1 MRRRPV
7 SLLLPVALLAGGAIG
22 VGLLGVSTGAPASAG
37 AGAPEFTQTKTVTRE
52 HLVSGVQQPV
62 DSRTISLSVSQTSSL
77 RGRQE
82 VRVSW
87 TGAHPTGGIVSD
99 PNSIDAQ
106 QEEYP
111 MVLLECRGV
120 DSSSAAVDK
129 QLSPQTC
136 WTQSWSERYQD
147 TFNGRFPSWRM
158 DQYASIADRSQVTG
172 APSPS
177 PTSCA
182 NLPAPTQ
189 HWIPFLSV
197 TGATYWGGPSGC
209 GGQAPES
216 DNVGHGA
223 LPSNETYATTG
234 TDGTGAVNFDVWTA
248 AENASLG
255 CSTSVPCSLVAVPI
269 MGISCDSSGSLLD
282 PADRP
287 KSYQVSGVSTAC
299 QSTGNFAPGQLV
311 NPQGNEALSVSGSLW
326 WSASNWR
333 NRITVPLSFAV
344 PASACATVSSANA
357 LDIYGSE
364 LMAQATEQWAPHFC
378 LDPGLFPFSHVQTGE
393 PQARNLIDAGTA
405 NVVLT
410 SEPQAGGY
418 ARPVVSAPV
427 GVTGFAISYVIDG
440 ADGKPYTSLKLTPRL
455 LAKLLTESYP
465 AELPVHQEFT
475 ALANNPLNITLDPEF
490 IALNPG
496 LTQGVPA
503 TQAASE
509 LVALSSNSDVI
520 HALTSYINA
529 DPTAR
534 AWLDGTPDEHGMV
547 VNPEYKGISLPVDA
561 WPLLSSFEPK
571 AWYASDNN
579 DCLYRSPV
587 PYLPLVAAPLQTLA
601 AISQDLQFSSA
612 NSTTVCSQI
621 DGTTLG
627 EKLVAMGRQ
636 TVGYRFMIGITPLA
650 DTNRYLLQTAALQT
664 TPGSYVGPTDA
675 AVQAALSKAVSDPKT
690 GTWTIPYD
698 ALRSDPTASGAYPGT
713 MVVYAAAPTQGLTP
727 DAASQVGK
735 WISFAS
741 TDGQTPGFG
750 VGQIPPGYLP
760 MTAANGLGNL
770 QAAAAAAV
778 AHIVA
783 QDGYDP
789 GAVPVSTAAPALAS
803 PVPFQ
808 SAPLASPVPLD
819 SSTSGGTP
827 VSLSLTGATIGILLG
842 GTGALGLRV
851 LVLILVAS
859 LLSMLAL
866 RRGRRRGVW

>member
-1 MRRRPV
+1 VIRR
-7 SLLLPVALLAGGAIG
+7 LLGIVVLAALLAAGV
-22 VGLLGVSTGAPASAG
+22 VGLGDLGSRTPPASAG
-37 AGAPEFTQTKTVTRE
+37 AGAPEFTTSKTVTRA
-52 HLVSGVQQPV
+52 HLVAGTEQPV
-62 DSRTISLSVSQTSSL
+62 DSRTVSLSVSQTSSL

-87 TGAHPTGGIVSD
+87 TGAHPTGGIVAD

-111 MVLLECRGV
+111 MVLLECRGT
-120 DSSSAAVDK
+120 DATTAPPAQ

-158 DQYASIADRSQVTG
+158 DQYASLDDRAQVVG
-172 APSPS
+172 APTTLPA
-177 PTSCA
+177 SCT
-182 NLPAPTQ
+182 NLSAPTQ
-189 HWIPFLSV
+189 HWVPFASA
-197 TGATYWGGPSGC
+197 TGTTYWGGPSGC

-216 DNVGHGA
+216 NNVGSGA
-223 LPSNETYATTG
+223 LPSNETFAATG
-234 TDGTGAVNFDVWTA
+234 LDGTGSVNFDVWTA

-255 CSTSVPCSLVAVPI
+255 CSTTVPCSLVAVPI
-269 MGISCDSSGSLLD
+269 MGISCDSTGSLLAA
-282 PADRP
+282 ADRP
-287 KSYQVSGVSTAC
+287 KSYQQAGVTAAC

-311 NPQGNEALSVSGSLW
+311 NPQGGEALSVSGSLW

-333 NRITVPLSFAV
+333 NRITVPLSFAI

-378 LDPGLFPFSHVQTGE
+378 LDPTLFPFSHVQTGE
-393 PQARNLIDAGTA
+393 PEARNLIDAGTA
-405 NVVLT
+405 SVVLT
-410 SEPQAGGY
+410 SEPQPGGY
-418 ARPVVSAPV
+418 TRPVVSAPV

-440 ADGKPYTSLKLTPRL
+440 ADGKPYTSLRMTPRL

-465 AELPVHQEFT
+465 SELPVRQEFA
-475 ALANNPLNITLDPEF
+475 ALANNPLNITMDPEF

-496 LTQGVPA
+496 ITQGVPA

-509 LVALSSNSDVI
+509 LLALSSNSDVI
-520 HALTSYINA
+520 RAVTSYINA
-529 DPTAR
+529 DPSAR
-534 AWLDGTPDEHGMV
+534 TWLDGTPDEHGMV
-547 VNPEYKGISLPVDA
+547 VNPAYKGISLPVDS

-579 DCLYRSPV
+579 DCLFRSPV

-601 AISQDLQFSSA
+601 GISQDLQFSYA

-627 EKLVAMGRQ
+627 EKLVALGRQ

-650 DTNRYLLQTAALQT
+650 DTSRYLLQTAALET
-664 TPGSYVGPTDA
+664 SPGSFVGPTDA
-675 AVQAALSKAVSDPKT
+675 ALGAAVSAATEDPT
-690 GTWTIPYD
+690 TLTWQIPY
-698 ALRSDPTASGAYPGT
+698 ATLHSDHAASGAYPGT
-713 MVVYAAAPTQGLTP
+713 MVVYAAAPTQGLSS
-727 DAASQVGK
+727 DVAAQVGK
-735 WISFAS
+735 WITYAS

-750 VGQIPPGYLP
+750 VGQLPPGYLP
-760 MTAANGLGNL
+760 MTAANGLGSL

-778 AHIVA
+778 QHVVA

-789 GAVPVSTAAPALAS
+789 SAVPVSTAS
-803 PVPFQ
+803 PVVV
-808 SAPLASPVPLD
+808 APTPSFSSPVVSAAP
-819 SSTSGGTP
+819 STTTVADGVP
-827 VSLSLTGATIGILLG
+827 VSLSLTGATIGLLLG
-842 GTGALGLRV
+842 GTGALGVRV
-851 LVLILVAS
+851 LVLLVAASLVAS
-859 LLSMLAL
+859 LML
-866 RRGRRRGVW
+866 RRGRRRGIW

>member
-1 MRRRPV
+1 MMMPI
-7 SLLLPVALLAGGAIG
+7 ALLSSVAVSVGVIG
-22 VGLLGVSTGAPASAG
+22 VGSGAPAWAG

-52 HLVSGVQQPV
+52 HLVGGAQQSV
-62 DSRTISLSVSQTSSL
+62 DSRTVSLNVSQTSSL

-82 VRVSW
+82 IRVSW
-87 TGAHPTGGIVSD
+87 TGAHPTGGIVAD

-120 DSSSAAVDK
+120 DSSTAAADK
-129 QLSPQTC
+129 QLTPQTC

-158 DQYASIADRSQVTG
+158 DQYGSLTDRNQVAG
-172 APSPS
+172 GPSPL
-177 PTSCA
+177 PASCT
-182 NLPAPTQ
+182 NFPAPTQ
-189 HWIPFLSV
+189 HWIPFQAANG
-197 TGATYWGGPSGC
+197 TTYWGGPSGC

-234 TDGTGAVNFDVWTA
+234 LDGTGSVNFDVWTA

-255 CSTSVPCSLVAVPI
+255 CSTTVPCSLVAVPV
-269 MGISCDSSGSLLD
+269 MGVSCDSSGSLLA

-287 KSYQVSGVSTAC
+287 KSFQLASVTAAC

-311 NPQGNEALSVSGSLW
+311 NPQGGEALAVSGSLW

-333 NRITVPLSFAV
+333 NRITVPLSFAI

-378 LDPGLFPFSHVQTGE
+378 LDSTLFPFSHVQTGE
-393 PQARNLIDAGTA
+393 PEARNLIDAGTA

-410 SEPQAGGY
+410 SEPQPGGY
-418 ARPVVSAPV
+418 TRPVVNAPV

-440 ADGKPYTSLKLTPRL
+440 TDGRPYTSLKLTPRL

-465 AELPVHQEFT
+465 AELPVRQEFS
-475 ALANNPLNITLDPEF
+475 ALAGNPLNVTLDPEF

-496 LTQGVPA
+496 ITQGVPA
-503 TQAASE
+503 TQAASA

-520 HALTSYINA
+520 HAVTSYINA
-529 DPTAR
+529 DPSAR
-534 AWLDGTPDEHGMV
+534 AWLDGAPDEHGMV
-547 VNPEYKGISLPVDA
+547 VNPAYKGISLPVDS

-571 AWYASDNN
+571 SWYASDNN
-579 DCLYRSPV
+579 DCLFHSPV

-601 AISQDLQFSSA
+601 AISQDLQFSYA

-627 EKLVAMGRQ
+627 EKLVALGRQ

-650 DTNRYLLQTAALQT
+650 DTSRYLLQTAALET
-664 TPGSYVGPTDA
+664 AGGSFVGPTDA
-675 AVQAALSKAVSDPKT
+675 ALQVALSKAASDPTT
-690 GTWTIPYD
+690 GTWTIPY
-698 ALRSDPTASGAYPGT
+698 ASFHSDPSAAGAYPGT
-713 MVVYAAAPTQGLTP
+713 MVVYAAAPTKGLSP
-727 DAASQVGK
+727 EAAAQVGK
-735 WISFAS
+735 WITFAS
-741 TDGQTPGFG
+741 TDGQTQGFG
-750 VGQIPPGYLP
+750 VGQLPPGYLP
-760 MTAANGLGNL
+760 MTSANGLGNL
-770 QAAAAAAV
+770 QSAAAAAV

-789 GAVPVSTAAPALAS
+789 SAVPVSTA
-803 PVPFQ
+803 VP
-808 SAPLASPVPLD
+808 SVASPVPLE
-819 SSTSGGTP
+819 SLPALSTPTIASADAGGTS
-827 VSLSLTGATIGILLG
+827 VTLSLTGATIGLLLG

-851 LVLILVAS
+851 LVLILAAS
-859 LLSMLAL
+859 LIAMLTL